1 MTTEI
6 KLTGRMLKAARAL
19 AGIGR
24 QDFATAIGISVDAL
38 RTMEAEDSAWLDVD
52 SAATVAR
59 VCEKYGVVPIE
70 EGDGMG
76 AGVRLKFTRQD
87 VKQLVRLEGEGGV
100 ARPDAAP

>member
-1 MTTEI
+1 MTIEI
-6 KLTGRMLKAARAL
+6 KLTGRMAAAARAL

-24 QDFATAIGISVDAL
+24 QDFATAIGISVDEL
-38 RTMEAEDSAWLDVD
+38 RTMEAEDSAWLD
-52 SAATVAR
+52 AACAASVAR

-87 VKQLVRLEGEGGV
+87 VRQINRLETEGGV